1 MSNEQKQQLK
11 INRRNFLKA
20 GAAATA
26 MGVVGALT
34 APAKVASAAGETFR
48 YTAAPKGQWSKL
60 HPVHDMGSVSL
71 RFVEQNDQWLG
82 TTKIVGPI
90 KRTSQY
96 DSGFDR
102 CAEGKVSQ
110 RGQLGL
116 YNLIPKDPMA
126 MAIVMGTALPRPL
139 VEGPVAPVKTE
150 IPDPEQ
156 MSMHIKDLAYFL
168 RADDV
173 GIGKMPSY
181 AYYSEKVIYEPFPGR
196 ELFELPRE
204 QCVKPMTEPDMP
216 YVIVVMV
223 DQNLKTTLA
232 STGYDAISLS
242 QSFLGYHST
251 GVISVIIAQY
261 IRNLGYNA
269 RAQYA
274 VDYNANMPPVI
285 IAAGLG
291 ELSRTGECTIHPRL
305 GFRHK
310 VAAITTD
317 LPLTPD
323 KPVDFGLLDF
333 CRICKKCADNCPS
346 GAISLDDDMKEI
358 NGYLRW
364 ATNADKCAEF
374 RASNEEGASCGRCM
388 KVCPWNSKEDSWF
401 HQAGTWFGSQTKTSA
416 SMLKSIDDMFGY
428 GTEQIEKYKWWL
440 EWPENY
446 KLPPVSVLT
455 APLPSHGV
463 L

>member
-1 MSNEQKQQLK
+1 MSNEQKQPIK
-11 INRRNFLKA
+11 MSRRNFLRA

-26 MGVVGALT
+26 IGVAGAIK
-34 APAKVASAAGETFR
+34 APAKVASAASDSLK
-48 YTAAPKGQWSKL
+48 YTPAAKGQWSKL
-60 HPVHDMGSVSL
+60 HPVHDMGSVSH

-82 TTKIVGPI
+82 TTKIVGTI
-90 KRTSQY
+90 KRQSLY
-96 DSGFDR
+96 DSGFHR

-116 YNLIPKDPMA
+116 YNLISKDPMA
-126 MAIVMGTALPRPL
+126 LAIIMGTGLPMPL
-139 VEGPVAPVKTE
+139 VEGPSAPKKMD

-156 MSMHIKDLAYFL
+156 MSQHIKDLAYFL

-196 ELFELPRE
+196 ELLELPRE
-204 QCVKPMTEPDMP
+204 KVVKPMTEPDMP
-216 YVIVVMV
+216 FVIVVMI
-223 DQNLKTTLA
+223 DQNLETTLA

-242 QSFLGYHST
+242 QSFLGYHAT
-251 GVISVIIAQY
+251 GIISVIMAQY

-274 VDYNANMPPVI
+274 VDYNAAMPPAL

-291 ELSRTGECTIHPRL
+291 ELSRTGDCTIHPRL

-317 LPLTPD
+317 LPLVPD
-323 KPVDFGLLDF
+323 KPIDFGLLDF
-333 CRICKKCADNCPS
+333 CRVCKKCADNCPS
-346 GAISLDDDMKEI
+346 GAISQDDDMKET
-358 NGYLRW
+358 NGYMRW
-364 ATNADKCAEF
+364 AANIDKCAEF
-374 RASNEEGASCGRCM
+374 RASNEDGASCGRCM

-401 HQAGTWFGSQTKTSA
+401 HQAGTWVGSQSKASA
-416 SMLKSIDDMFGY
+416 SLLKSIDDMFGY
-428 GTEQIEKYKWWL
+428 GTEQIDKYKWWL

-446 KLPPVSVLT
+446 KLPPAAVLT
-455 APLPSHGV
+455 APLPQHGG